1 MGKTFH
7 TKREYEKRLKV
18 MGISA
23 AKAAVSRHPGGTH
36 AKGLRKLSPDKIHI
50 AADRNRFG
58 NAYDKAP
65 ACAACAAISNTLRVR
80 RRNWNC
86 GRPFDR
92 VLRGAYIADS
102 QGKPYNRVRIFT
114 HTIFINMLIYSHLSA
129 TSNRRL
135 EVGPCLP
142 VMIIKSY
149 LENVGK
155 FSIFMYI
162 YIHKLILIST

>member
-58 NAYDKAP
+58 NAYDKSSRLRRYIKH
-65 ACAACAAISNTLRVR
+65 AARQVAKLELRAS
-80 RRNWNC
+80 
-86 GRPFDR
+86 F
-92 VLRGAYIADS
+92 
-102 QGKPYNRVRIFT
+102 
-114 HTIFINMLIYSHLSA
+114 
-129 TSNRRL
+129 
-135 EVGPCLP
+135 
-142 VMIIKSY
+142 
-149 LENVGK
+149 
-155 FSIFMYI
+155 
-162 YIHKLILIST
+162 